1 MLDDSYIWIVI
12 LGGISSFF
20 AAMGIG
26 ANDVANAFATSVGSR
41 ALTIKQA
48 VIIAGVFECLG
59 AILMGSHVADTIRK
73 GIADYKC
80 FEETPELLM
89 YGCMCVMIAVGLW
102 LFLASY
108 YEMPVSTTHS
118 CVGGM
123 IGMTLAIKGGSCVK
137 WYAAKET
144 FPYVGG
150 VSGIILSWF
159 ISPIMSA
166 IIAGL
171 IFYVTRLFVLRH
183 KNSFNRTFLSMP
195 FYVGLTLMLNTFF
208 IIYKGAKGLGLNKI
222 DINVSLGIAFGIGIF
237 SGLIVIPFIPYMKR
251 KVEERMK
258 NKNIQNNG
266 DLEIEIEEL
275 SENKNELRE
284 KENKKENKIITS
296 LSPRVNS
303 KNKLKSGLRY
313 LHKSLNYDL
322 DSDIVSDERVSE
334 IHNDA
339 EKFDENTEAG
349 FKYLQIFT
357 AVCDSFS
364 HGANDVANAIGPFAA
379 IFLIWSNG
387 EIQKKAEMEGNAYW
401 ILALGGIGI
410 VFGLL
415 TYGYKIIRAIGIKI
429 CKITPS
435 RGFAIELGTATV
447 IIIGSRLGIPLS
459 TTHCQIGGTMGVASL
474 ENFRK
479 CSGLNCSVVGKSILG
494 WFLTLI
500 FVGGTTALF
509 VSMGIYA
516 PSVIQPQCVAPIV
529 NATAA

>member
-1 MLDDSYIWIVI
+1 MIDNSYLWIVI
-12 LGGISSFF
+12 FGGFASFF

-48 VIIAGVFECLG
+48 VIIAAIFECLG

-73 GIADYKC
+73 GIADYQC
-80 FEETPELLM
+80 FEDSPELLM

-123 IGMTLAIKGGSCVK
+123 VGMTIAIKGGACVK
-137 WYAAKET
+137 WYSEKDT

-166 IIAGL
+166 LIAGF
-171 IFYVTRLFVLRH
+171 IFYITRLLVLRH
-183 KNSFNRTFLSMP
+183 KESFKRTFMAMP
-195 FYVGLTLMLNTFF
+195 IFVGLTLLLNTFF
-208 IIYKGAKGLGLNKI
+208 IIYKGAKGLGLDKL
-222 DINVSLGIAFGIGIF
+222 DLPVVLGIAIGTGIL
-237 SGLIVIPFIPYMKR
+237 SGLLVIPFISKMKKSIEEKFKICDDNENSISIEMPEINNEKNIEKNVTSSKDEIPNIGVKR
-251 KVEERMK
+251 K
-258 NKNIQNNG
+258 G
-266 DLEIEIEEL
+266 
-275 SENKNELRE
+275 
-284 KENKKENKIITS
+284 KKPIKG
-296 LSPRVNS
+296 V
-303 KNKLKSGLRY
+303 LKY
-313 LHKSLNYDL
+313 LQKSLNYDL
-322 DSDIVSDERVSE
+322 DKDITEDKRVND
-334 IHNDA
+334 IHIDA
-339 EKFDENTEAG
+339 ERFNDKTEEG

-387 EIQKKAEMEGNAYW
+387 EIKKKAEMEGDAYW
-401 ILALGGIGI
+401 ILGLGGVGIIIGL
-410 VFGLL
+410 V

-474 ENFRK
+474 ENIRK
-479 CSGLNCSVVGKSILG
+479 CSGLNCKIVGKSILG
-494 WFLTLI
+494 WILTLI

-516 PSVIQPQCVAPIV
+516 PSVIQSNCINNLV
-529 NATAA
+529 NNTV